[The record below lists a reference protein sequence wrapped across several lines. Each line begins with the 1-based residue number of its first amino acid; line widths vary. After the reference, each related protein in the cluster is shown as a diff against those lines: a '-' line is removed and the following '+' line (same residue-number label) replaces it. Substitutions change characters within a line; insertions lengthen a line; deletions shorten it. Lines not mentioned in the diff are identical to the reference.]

1 MCSLCVLVKVSS
13 SALVAS
19 GKMYTSGSSDQ
30 GPSLSLPPRLFQNSE
45 AATVGLA
52 FSSYS
57 TPSLFPVRNMDQR
70 FEIASPVVG
79 AIIHD
84 MDTSSLSENVTI
96 TLPIQSVS
104 VPFPYHR
111 LYLIVLLKYVL
122 IEKESKCSVFPY
134 HLILRVIKII
144 SSFIVLCVEI
154 KTFCVPISPVLIL
167 TIEAHKIKL

>member
-13 SALVAS
+13 SVLVAS

-57 TPSLFPVRNMDQR
+57 TPSLFPVRDTDQR
-70 FEIASPVVG
+70 FEIASPVLG
-79 AIIHD
+79 AIIYD

-111 LYLIVLLKYVL
+111 LLMWNGTNCVDRIRS
-122 IEKESKCSVFPY
+122 SKCFIFPY
-134 HLILRVIKII
+134 HLILRVMKVR

-167 TIEAHKIKL
+167 TIEATKLI